1 MMGPRARSDAS
12 LQANHVAAA
21 LLLMAAAF
29 ILAKTA
35 RDALFLQRGGVRDL
49 PAAYMTIAVLSV
61 PQAMLVLASLRR
73 FGARRVRVVLP
84 AAVSL
89 LLVLS
94 YAIVRPGGG
103 LAMTAFFVAIPLLF
117 SVMFSVAWLLAAD
130 FLEGESPET
139 LSRAYGRIGAATII
153 GGIVGGVLARAVA
166 TNLPTRALLL
176 IAAAGLA
183 CSAAIM
189 ARAQRR
195 FQQGVRDAEEP
206 PIPSVRVVLSQ
217 RHTLLLLAVAMS
229 AALVGLMVEFQL
241 YLAAASSGNDGPAG
255 AVFFSTVYAFL
266 NGIALVAQLWLLP
279 WLHRMIGVHGSL
291 MIMPGILLGG
301 AAALLGSVSLGARSL
316 LRVAEGSL
324 KASVHRV
331 SWEQAYLAIGK
342 SQRAVAKVVVD
353 GAGVRIA
360 EGLAALMLFVWF
372 RFVIG
377 DGGLVGRDTTWLNY
391 VLVVTAL
398 LWLGLTTALTRSLRP
413 HLAAASRVEQR
424 PGPPPDC

>member
-1 MMGPRARSDAS
+1 MTDLRARSDAS
-12 LQANHVAAA
+12 PRANHVATA

-35 RDALFLQRGGVRDL
+35 RDALFLQREGVRDL

-94 YAIVRPGGG
+94 YAVVRPGGG
-103 LAMTAFFVAIPLLF
+103 LAMTAFFVAVPLLF
-117 SVMFSVAWLLAAD
+117 SIMFSIAWLLAAD
-130 FLEGESPET
+130 LLEGESPDA

-153 GGIVGGVLARAVA
+153 GGIVGGLLARALA
-166 TNLPTRALLL
+166 TRAPTPVLLL
-176 IAAAGLA
+176 IAAGGLA
-183 CSAAIM
+183 CSAATM

-195 FQQGVRDAEEP
+195 FQQSDRDGEEP
-206 PIPSVRVVLSQ
+206 PIPSVRLVLSQ
-217 RHTLLLLAVAMS
+217 RHTLLLLGVAMS

-241 YLAAASSGNDGPAG
+241 YLAVASSADDGPAA
-255 AVFFSTVYAFL
+255 AVVFSTVYVFL
-266 NGIALVAQLWLLP
+266 NGVALVAQLWLLP
-279 WLHRMIGVHGSL
+279 WLHRIIGVHGSL
-291 MIMPGILLGG
+291 MIMPGILLGA
-301 AAALLGSVSLGARSL
+301 AAALLGTVSLGARSL

-331 SWEQAYLAIGK
+331 SWEQAYLAIGR
-342 SQRAVAKVVVD
+342 SQRAVTKVVVD

-360 EGLAALMLFVWF
+360 EGLAALMLFLWF
-372 RFVIG
+372 RLVVG
-377 DGGLVGRDTTWLNY
+377 DAGLVGRDTAWLNY
-391 VLVVTAL
+391 VLLVTAL
-398 LWLGLTTALTRSLRP
+398 LWVGLTTALSRSLRP
-413 HLAAASRVEQR
+413 HLATASRLEQR